1 MRNHAHKFRQ
11 TIYLLLFAAV
21 MGCVPGVAF
30 AQARSISGTVYEKST
45 GETLPGVAV
54 GVYQN
59 GQVRTGVMT
68 DLDGRYTI
76 KALPEGEYE
85 LRINCTGFRKQTIP
99 SSRVK
104 STGMKIYMIEEENN
118 LNDVVVTGFFNKN
131 KTTFTG
137 SVTTMT
143 GEDLKQVSGVNLIN
157 AIAALTPGLEVVVNT
172 EQGSNPNHVP
182 ELIMRGMS
190 SFSQD
195 GQDVNQP
202 TIILDG
208 TEISMQDLYDL
219 DMNEIENITVLKD
232 AAATALYG
240 SKAANGVIVITRK
253 ALTEGKPRISYSFTG
268 NVQVPQLGD
277 YQLLNSEQKLEYE
290 RLAGLYTATDDDL
303 TTRLSNQN
311 ALDELYNERY
321 QRMKAGQN
329 SDWLSQAA
337 RTSFSHD
344 HSLRIYGGVNNL
356 RYEVNGRFSNTLGVM
371 KGDYRHRYSI
381 GYKLDYFI
389 ANKVLISNRTTYS
402 EVNTKDSPYGSFGD
416 YATMNPYDAMY
427 NADGTPNTNL
437 SWDLNNPLYEA
448 SLGSFKTA
456 GTTSLSNSTDLRWEV
471 NNLFRV
477 TGHFNINSGRS
488 ASDQFVSPNSL
499 TYKNEDDLTKKG
511 AYYKGVGK
519 SLSYNANI
527 VGSFN
532 KMFKDESL
540 VSASVGWEVNYA
552 KSSNESYSA
561 IGFFNDKMSNI
572 NNAVGYSSTGKPSGS
587 TSETADVGAFIT
599 ANYSFRNRYFVDG
612 TWRLTGSSQFG
623 DNNRWGNFWSA
634 GIGWNIMNEGF
645 MKKVKK
651 HFDVFKLRG
660 SIGYTG
666 KAKFSAY
673 QAMTMYQYA
682 NTLEYKNGIGAT
694 PLTIG
699 DVNLCWERT
708 RSIDVGIDLSMFKRR
723 LNVTADFYIKNTED
737 LLLDRSLAPSTGV
750 TSATQNLGELMNRGF
765 EIAVNGY
772 IIQNKNFYWKLGAT
786 GYTNM
791 NKITKINDAL
801 KEMNEENEELSSTQL
816 KPLPQYAEGE
826 SVTALKLVRSGG
838 IDPATGQEIY
848 IKRDGTKTFTYDVT
862 DKVLIGDTDPRFYG
876 TVNTS
881 VSWRGITVYALF
893 SYRLGAWMY
902 NTTRASKVE
911 GANPKYN
918 ADIRVFTDRWQ
929 NAGDVA
935 YYKNIADTSTP
946 KQTDRFAELENTL
959 TLSTLNISYE
969 FPQKLLKPIHL
980 KSLRA
985 GVNFTDL
992 FRLSTVREER
1002 GTSYLY
1008 SKGFEIS
1015 VNAIF

>member
-1 MRNHAHKFRQ
+1 M
-11 TIYLLLFAAV
+11 AAKT
-21 MGCVPGVAF
+21 
-30 AQARSISGTVYEKST
+30 ISGTVYEKQT
-45 GETLPGVAV
+45 GETLPGASVAIW
-54 GVYQN
+54 QN
-59 GQVRTGVMT
+59 GQVKTGVIT
-68 DLDGRYTI
+68 DIDGNYHI
-76 KALPEGEYE
+76 KSVPDGNYE
-85 LRINCTGFRKQTIP
+85 LRVSFTGFRKQIIP
-99 SSRVK
+99 AARVK
-104 STGMKIYMIEEENN
+104 DKGMKIYLIEEENN
-118 LNDVVVTGFFNKN
+118 LNDVVVTGYFNKN
-131 KTTFTG
+131 KQTFTG
-137 SVTTMT
+137 AMTTIS
-143 GEDLKQVSGVNLIN
+143 GEDLKQITGVNLIN
-157 AIAALTPGLEVVVNT
+157 AIAALTPGLEVVQNT

-253 ALTEGKPRISYSFTG
+253 ALTEGKPRVSYSFTG
-268 NVQVPQLGD
+268 NVQIPQLGD
-277 YQLLNSEQKLEYE
+277 YQLLNSAQKLQYE
-290 RLAGLYTATDDDL
+290 QMAGLYTATDDDL
-303 TTRLSNQN
+303 ATRLQNQN
-311 ALDELYNERY
+311 ELDKLYNQRY
-321 QRMKAGQN
+321 QRMMAGQN
-329 SDWLSQAA
+329 SDWLSQPA

-344 HSLRIYGGVNNL
+344 HSLRIYGGASNL
-356 RYEVNGRFSNTLGVM
+356 RYEVNGRFSNTHGVM

-389 ANKVLISNRTTYS
+389 NNIILISNRTTYS

-427 NADGTPNTNL
+427 NADGTPNTDL

-448 SLGSFKTA
+448 SLGSYKTS
-456 GTTSLSNSTDLRWEV
+456 GTTSLSNSTDLRWEISH
-471 NNLFRV
+471 LFRL
-477 TGHFNINSGRS
+477 TGHFNLTSGRS

-519 SLSYNANI
+519 SFSYNANL

-532 KMFKDESL
+532 KMFKDQSL
-540 VSASVGWEVNYA
+540 ISASVGWEVNYS
-552 KSSNESYSA
+552 KSSSESYSA
-561 IGFFNDKMSNI
+561 IGFFNDRMSNV

-587 TSETADVGAFIT
+587 TSESADVGVFIS

-634 GIGWNIMNEGF
+634 GLGWNIMNEAF
-645 MKKVKK
+645 MKSVKK

-673 QAMTMYQYA
+673 QAMTMYQYS

-694 PLTIG
+694 PLAVG

-708 RSIDVGIDLSMFKRR
+708 RTIDVGLDLSMFKRR
-723 LNVTADFYIKNTED
+723 LNLTVDYYIKNTTD
-737 LLLDRSLAPSTGV
+737 LLLDRTLAPSTGV
-750 TSATQNLGELMNRGF
+750 TSATQNLGELENRGF
-765 EIAVNGY
+765 EIALNGY
-772 IIQNKNFYWKLGAT
+772 IIQNKNFYWKFGAT
-786 GYTNM
+786 GYTNT
-791 NKITKINDAL
+791 NKIVHINDAL
-801 KEMNEENEELSSTQL
+801 KQMNEYNEEISSTQL

-848 IKRDGTKTFTYDVT
+848 IKRDGTKTFTYDVA
-862 DKVLIGDTDPRFYG
+862 DKVYIGDTDPRFYG

-881 VSWRGITVYALF
+881 VSWKGITVYALF
-893 SYRLGAWMY
+893 SYRLGAWLY

-911 GANPKYN
+911 GANPKTN

-929 NAGDVA
+929 TAGDVA
-935 YYKNIADTSTP
+935 FYKNIADTSTP
-946 KQTDRFAELENTL
+946 KQTDRFAEVENTL

-969 FPQKLLKPIHL
+969 FPQKILKPTRL
-980 KSLRA
+980 KSFRL
-985 GVNFTDL
+985 GINFTDL
-992 FRLSTVREER
+992 FRLSTVKIER
-1002 GTSYLY
+1002 GTDYLY

-1015 VNAIF
+1015 ANATF